1 MHSCSTLLYDSFSII
16 RKIWTQTP
24 ELNTVSKG
32 KTRVSTGF
40 FYIFMALEIVIEIEP
55 GSKWHSP
62 WVSKHPPLPTTALWP
77 SYSSCHW
84 NSFMTLTFLLEK
96 TSVVHPCTWMTHSLL
111 SNVNISLEFYP
122 KGNHYRFSSVA
133 KSVTASVDSHTIT
146 SWCGLRHRSI
156 KWMFASSIILKC
168 SSALWFWTECKRE
181 CLQVPR

>member
-32 KTRVSTGF
+32 KTRVSAGF

-62 WVSKHPPLPTTALWP
+62 WVSKHPPLPTTAPWP

-84 NSFMTLTFLLEK
+84 NSFMTFNILTGENE
-96 TSVVHPCTWMTHSLL
+96 C
-111 SNVNISLEFYP
+111 
-122 KGNHYRFSSVA
+122 G
-133 KSVTASVDSHTIT
+133 ASVHLDDTLPAVKCKHFIRILSKRQPLQIFYCSKVSNNLSGLTHYYFLMWIT
-146 SWCGLRHRSI
+146 TS
-156 KWMFASSIILKC
+156 
-168 SSALWFWTECKRE
+168 
-181 CLQVPR
+181 